1 MILLFLCYPAPIA
14 APPKTITK
22 GPPSSSFTKTAPVS
36 PAPSPPQHSFR
47 GSGVDLTVET
57 IKEEITPQT
66 LNRDENKKFEK
77 RTPVRS
83 SNGFKARNLSE
94 NSADLRGL
102 LINILSEKPKGLS
115 LKVFL
120 YLLFIL
126 FLVSC
131 KPFVLSVQ

>member
-1 MILLFLCYPAPIA
+1 M
-14 APPKTITK
+14 
-22 GPPSSSFTKTAPVS
+22 
-36 PAPSPPQHSFR
+36 
-47 GSGVDLTVET
+47 DLTVET